1 MSQAMKDSNCEWI
14 GDIPKGWNLTNIG
27 NIYDVR
33 NVKVSDLE
41 YEPLSV
47 TMEGIVPQ
55 LTSVVKSED
64 RYNRKL
70 VKKGDFVINSR
81 SDRRGAYG
89 VAQQDG
95 SCSLINIVL
104 QPHESEN
111 VEYYNYMLSSKFF
124 PDEFYRW
131 GNGIVA
137 DLWTTR
143 WDSMKKILLPDPSEK
158 EKRRIVNFLNEKCKK
173 IDTVIFK
180 TIDSISEYKKLR
192 EGTITDVITNGLK
205 KDRVRIQSGIKW
217 YGEIPQ
223 DWKVIKLR
231 RVFHI
236 KKVIAGREGFMVLS
250 VTQRG
255 IVPKDISKNEGQMA
269 TDYSNYQTLNIGEFV
284 MNHMDLLT
292 GWVDISNYNGVTSPD
307 YRVFAL
313 DNENVSNSRYYLY
326 LFQMCYFNRIFY
338 SLGQGVSEFGRW
350 RLQADK
356 FLDFEVLAPSYEEQ
370 CEIAAYLDA
379 RIKEIDLL
387 IKAKERLIS
396 ELQEYKKI
404 LIYEYATGKK
414 KVPREYQV

>member
-1 MSQAMKDSNCEWI
+1 MSQAIKDSNCEWI
-14 GDIPKGWNLTNIG
+14 GDIPQSWNLTNIG
-27 NIYDVR
+27 NIYDAR

-47 TMEGIVPQ
+47 TMDGIVPQ
-55 LTSVVKSED
+55 LASVVRSDD

-89 VAQQDG
+89 IAPQDG

-104 QPHESEN
+104 QPHMVEN
-111 VEYYNYMLSSKFF
+111 IEYYNYMLCSKFF

-143 WDSMKKILLPDPSEK
+143 WDSMKRIPLPEPSER
-158 EKRRIVNFLNEKCKK
+158 EKRRIICFLNEKCKK
-173 IDTVIFK
+173 IDAVISK
-180 TIDSISEYKKLR
+180 TIDSIGGYKKLR
-192 EGTITDVITNGLK
+192 EGIITEVITNGLK

-236 KKVIAGREGFMVLS
+236 KKVIARRAGLTVLS

-269 TDYSNYQTLNIGEFV
+269 TDYSNYQMLNIGEFV

-292 GWVDISNYNGVTSPD
+292 GWVDVSKYNGVTSPD
-307 YRVFAL
+307 YRVFML
-313 DNENVSNSRYYLY
+313 NDESISNSRYYLY
-326 LFQMCYFNRIFY
+326 MFQMCYFNKIFY

-356 FLDFEVLAPSYEEQ
+356 FLDFQVLVPSYEEQ
-370 CEIAAYLDA
+370 CEIADYLDT

-387 IKAKERLIS
+387 IMAKEKLVL
-396 ELQEYKKI
+396 ELQEYKKM

-414 KVPREYQV
+414 EVPQE